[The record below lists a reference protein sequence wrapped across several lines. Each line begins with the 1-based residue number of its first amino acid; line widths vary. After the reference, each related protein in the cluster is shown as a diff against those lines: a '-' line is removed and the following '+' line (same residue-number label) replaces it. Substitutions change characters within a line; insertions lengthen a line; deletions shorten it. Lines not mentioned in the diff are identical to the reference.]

1 MTPFDEYLSE
11 ISQIDR
17 AEFERVCN
25 LVRRLVPEAEEGWSY
40 GIPTFKYKGKPLL
53 GFRAAKK
60 HLSIFPYGK
69 APIEALQVELSGF
82 SLSSGTI
89 RFTPQKPLPDSV
101 LEKLI
106 RFKQREI
113 DERSD

>member
-1 MTPFDEYLSE
+1 M
-11 ISQIDR
+11 SQFSDYMAQLPQTER
-17 AEFERVCN
+17 AEFERICE

-40 GIPTFKYKGKPLL
+40 GIPTFKYKGRPLL
-53 GFRAAKK
+53 GFRAGKK
-60 HLSIFPYGK
+60 HLSIFPYGN
-69 APIEALQVELSGF
+69 APVEVLRDELEGF

-89 RFTPQKPLPDSV
+89 RFTPDKPLPDSA

-113 DERSD
+113 EAV